1 MPKKGGLEGCPAW
14 SKVMTL
20 LRLYVA
26 AALTAAVG
34 LPTLIHAQ
42 SGNLLTGK
50 AAFDDWRSEAPGVRR
65 LIRPEDLPPA
75 FATESVRNRMQLV
88 PNPGDRELKT
98 IPGFKVKMFAKRL
111 EGPRLMRMATD
122 GDMHRA
128 TTSTA
133 HVG

>member
-1 MPKKGGLEGCPAW
+1 
-14 SKVMTL
+14 MTP

-26 AALTAAVG
+26 AAMAAAVS

-65 LIRPEDLPPA
+65 LIRPEDMPPP

-88 PNPGDRELKT
+88 TDPAGRELKT
-98 IPGFKVKMFAKRL
+98 IPGFDVKLFAKGL
-111 EGPRLMRMATD
+111 EA
-122 GDMHRA
+122 RA
-128 TTSTA
+128 
-133 HVG
+133 